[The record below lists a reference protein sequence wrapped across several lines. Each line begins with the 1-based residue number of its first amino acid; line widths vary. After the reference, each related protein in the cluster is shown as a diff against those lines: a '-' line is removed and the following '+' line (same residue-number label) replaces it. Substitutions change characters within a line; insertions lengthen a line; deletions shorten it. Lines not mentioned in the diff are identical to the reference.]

1 MAVTLDSIVKEYII
15 ESGGAT
21 EHNYARLLQLA
32 IKGLRE
38 IHIDVSGDPKA
49 VYLTVS
55 DNDTVNLPDDYINYL
70 KIAVCDSETG
80 NVHSLGWNKQMCL
93 PRSYDDCGNISRPEN
108 NVNQQGVSDKIY
120 LEYLAHPEV
129 AGGQHHVH
137 EYALEAVQA
146 FMHWRNI
153 RYNRTYNQNDKMAAK
168 KDFLDEKD
176 KTRRRFQSFT
186 IDEAVQTI
194 RKSYK
199 QSPKF

>member
-108 NVNQQGVSDKIY
+108 NVNQQGVSDGTSIGGVWLGY
-120 LEYLAHPEV
+120 DGGFSRNGEV
-129 AGGQHHVH
+129 VGGIFGIGGG
-137 EYALEAVQA
+137 AN
-146 FMHWRNI
+146 RNGYY
-153 RYNRTYNQNDKMAAK
+153 R
-168 KDFLDEKD
+168 LDEANKMIVL
-176 KTRRRFQSFT
+176 QSM
-186 IDEAVQTI
+186 
-194 RKSYK
+194 
-199 QSPKF
+199 